1 MKLTLKGSL
10 DTNIILRW
18 VLGDIPEQTAKTDLL
33 INSGKPL
40 RVSLLVIAEVVYIL
54 EATGFSRLQ
63 IQATIE
69 RLAGQQNLYLNRYVV
84 VPAVRLYAKN
94 NSISFVDACLVY
106 DSSESGAVPLY
117 TFDKKLA
124 NKSPQTIKLL

>member
-84 VPAVRLYAKN
+84 VPAVRLYVKN